1 MHRIEAAAAAA
12 AFAFALLVSARTPAG
27 EPAPTRVPV
36 LVELFTSEGCSSC
49 PPADATLARLLRT
62 QPVPGVEVIALGEHV
77 DYWDSLG
84 WRDPFSS
91 HESTLRQS
99 RYAELFGSGRIYT
112 PQAVVGGQ
120 LDVVGSDEAEL
131 RNALEGLRSQPRGT
145 IRLRPAAGEDGALTL
160 HVDAEGL
167 PAHGP
172 AEVML
177 AVVEDGLVSKV
188 ARGENGGRTLEH
200 AAVLRKL
207 MRIGGTA
214 GATWLGDERIAV
226 DSTWRRS
233 ALRLVAFVQE
243 RNTGRVLAAG
253 GAGIAVRAVTEPA
266 QPSY

>member
-112 PQAVVGGQ
+112 PQAVVGG
-120 LDVVGSDEAEL
+120 
-131 RNALEGLRSQPRGT
+131 
-145 IRLRPAAGEDGALTL
+145 
-160 HVDAEGL
+160 L